1 MEMNIR
7 LREQLKILMSAK
19 SLKVTALSRDTG
31 VPVPTIH
38 GWLQGKA
45 PRNIDQVKTVA
56 DHLSVTLDWLLYAED
71 TQRAK
76 TVESRMDEINTG
88 VWEVVLRKPK
98 STKEGL

>member
-7 LREQLKILMSAK
+7 LREQLKSLMSAK
-19 SLKVTALSRDTG
+19 RIKVTALSRETG

-56 DHLSVTLDWLLYAED
+56 DHLGATLDWLLYAEE
-71 TQRAK
+71 THKAK
-76 TVESRMDEINTG
+76 TMESRMDEINTG
-88 VWEVVLRKPK
+88 IWEVVLRKPK